1 MAEAHDRKRFYLF
14 GCIMYARHFS
24 SSFPLPLSR
33 NRFFISLIFDRDI
46 YFLKLGGKIGSG
58 WIGRERK
65 GLVARRNDFIYLV
78 VLYTLVT
85 SSPLSR
91 TGSSSSFP
99 SSSIYRDI
107 YFLKLG
113 GKIGLGWIGRERK
126 GLVARRNAGDK
137 WRAS

>member
-1 MAEAHDRKRFYLF
+1 MIE
-14 GCIMYARHFS
+14 
-24 SSFPLPLSR
+24 
-33 NRFFISLIFDRDI
+33 
-46 YFLKLGGKIGSG
+46 
-58 WIGRERK
+58 
-65 GLVARRNDFIYLV
+65 NDFIYLV
-78 VLYTLVT
+78 VLCTLAT
-85 SSPLSR
+85 SRHPFLFLFHE
-91 TGSSSSFP
+91 TGSSFP

>member
-1 MAEAHDRKRFYLF
+1 MIENDFIYLVVLYMLVTSPPLSQT
-14 GCIMYARHFS
+14 GSS
-24 SSFPLPLSR
+24 SSFPSSS
-33 NRFFISLIFDRDI
+33 IYRDI

>member
-1 MAEAHDRKRFYLF
+1 MIE
-14 GCIMYARHFS
+14 
-24 SSFPLPLSR
+24 
-33 NRFFISLIFDRDI
+33 
-46 YFLKLGGKIGSG
+46 
-58 WIGRERK
+58 
-65 GLVARRNDFIYLV
+65 NDFIYLV
-78 VLYTLVT
+78 VLYTLAT
-85 SSPLSR
+85 SPPLSR

-113 GKIGLGWIGRERK
+113 EIGGENWIGLDWVGRERK